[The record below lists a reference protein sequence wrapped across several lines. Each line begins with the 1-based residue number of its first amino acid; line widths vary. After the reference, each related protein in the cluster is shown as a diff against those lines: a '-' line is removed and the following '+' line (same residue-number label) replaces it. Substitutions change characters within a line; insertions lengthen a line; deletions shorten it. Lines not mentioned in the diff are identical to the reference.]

1 MPEQRDT
8 GSVSRLP
15 VLTGHEAKQE
25 VGVIT
30 SADPVTLES
39 YIWTD

>member
-30 SADPVTLES
+30 SG
-39 YIWTD
+39 